1 MERKEEKEREEG
13 DGGSKKRG
21 EKKRRR
27 KERRRRRGGGGK
39 GRMRMRPGGSK
50 LTEFFILQ
58 TQTFQHFKPFVNLGR
73 MYRYTLF
80 LATHTPGKYVSCTST
95 HLYSTLQEQRERIL
109 QS

>member
-13 DGGSKKRG
+13 GWGIKEE
-21 EKKRRR
+21 EKKGEEEG
-27 KERRRRRGGGGK
+27 EREGGGGGK

-80 LATHTPGKYVSCTST
+80 LATHTHQGSMCHAHQHTCTA
-95 HLYSTLQEQRERIL
+95 LCRNREKEFFKAE
-109 QS
+109 

>member
-1 MERKEEKEREEG
+1 MGDQRRGEEG
-13 DGGSKKRG
+13 RGGGGKG
-21 EKKRRR
+21 
-27 KERRRRRGGGGK
+27 RRRGGGGK
-39 GRMRMRPGGSK
+39 GRMRMRPEGSK

-80 LATHTPGKYVSCTST
+80 LVTHTPGKYVSCTST

>member
-13 DGGSKKRG
+13 GWGIKEE
-21 EKKRRR
+21 EKKGEEEG
-27 KERRRRRGGGGK
+27 EREGGGGGK

-109 QS
+109 PS